1 MQNNIT
7 VFSAFTA
14 RIFFEAVCREIKR
27 CTFCSVKIKI
37 LIFERIG
44 IMKKKHKIIIICCA
58 VVLFLL
64 VISLIIWPWW
74 PAGVVYLVLFWA
86 AVIYDAI
93 MNLSVL

>member
-58 VVLFLL
+58 VALL
-64 VISLIIWPWW
+64 LLIISFIIWPWW
-74 PAGVVYLVLFWA
+74 PFGVAYYVLFWA

-93 MNLSVL
+93 SNWLVG